1 MLKPSVGEMVS
12 MSSPLNFLR
21 MVVLPALS
29 RPLGHR
35 LRSSACALQGGD
47 VITVPLSLGAE
58 SFLTRYPNALSTC
71 LTHNRP
77 MINVKVSRNKYLII
91 SS

>member
-29 RPLGHR
+29 RPLGYTR
-35 LRSSACALQGGD
+35 LRRNPHALQGSD
-47 VITVPLSLGAE
+47 TVTVPLS
-58 SFLTRYPNALSTC
+58 
-71 LTHNRP
+71 
-77 MINVKVSRNKYLII
+77 
-91 SS
+91 